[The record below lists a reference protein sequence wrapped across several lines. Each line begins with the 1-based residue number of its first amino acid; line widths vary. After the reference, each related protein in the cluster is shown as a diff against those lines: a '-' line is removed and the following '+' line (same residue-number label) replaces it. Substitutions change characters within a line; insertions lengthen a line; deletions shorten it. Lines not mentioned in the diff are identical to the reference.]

1 MITPR
6 SYQLPCITAGIEK
19 ITKHWLVYLAMEMR
33 LGKTLC
39 ALIIAREIKAKRV
52 LFITTRKAYPGV
64 VGDHALLD
72 PPYEFTVTTYGM
84 AKKYLNYN
92 PDVVIVDETHRMGAF
107 PRPGKTWTTI
117 RRICDGRRVMMLSG
131 TPSPES
137 YSQLYHQLALSSFSP
152 LARYHNFYR
161 FADEFVE
168 KYEIQ
173 INGMDITQYDRCDG
187 RKLWPHIK
195 HLFVTLSQKEAG
207 FQSEVVEKTLHVRMS
222 PHAVDIF
229 KRLKRDRIYLH
240 PNGQAAVCNGG
251 AQMMNKLW
259 QISSGTLIFDETVQG
274 KIDPDGVVIDT
285 SKASFIR
292 EYFFGRKIVIFYK
305 FKAEEKMLKMFFP
318 DHTDDFHKFNESD
331 NLTGLV
337 QIQSGSEGTNWRTA
351 DALVYYNLDF
361 SAKVYLQSR
370 MRSQD
375 YTREKAAEIFFVFS
389 DHGIEDLIYKA
400 VTNKQ
405 DFTYGYYREAT
416 AKGIRNTGQN
426 QAIT

>member
-6 SYQLPCITAGIEK
+6 SYQLECITAGIEK
-19 ITKHWLVYLAMEMR
+19 IQKHWLVYLAMEMR

-39 ALIIAREIKAKRV
+39 SLVIAREIKARRV

-64 VGDHALLD
+64 VADHALLD
-72 PPYEFTVTTYGM
+72 PAYEFTVTTHGM
-84 AKKYLNYN
+84 AKKFLNYN

-107 PRPGKTWTTI
+107 PKVGKTWSTI

-152 LARYHNFYR
+152 LARYQNFYR
-161 FADEFVE
+161 FADDFVD

-195 HLFVTLSQKEAG
+195 HLFVTYSQKQAG
-207 FQSEVVEKTLHVRMS
+207 FKSEVVEKFLRVPMS
-222 PHAVDIF
+222 KDAVDIF
-229 KRLKRDRIYLH
+229 RRLKRDRIFIA

-259 QISSGTLIFDETVQG
+259 QISSGTLIFDETVEG

-292 EYFFGRKIVIFYK
+292 EFFFGRKIVIFYK
-305 FKAEEKMLKMFFP
+305 FKAEQRMLKLFFP
-318 DHTDDFHKFNESD
+318 NSTDDFHKFNEST

-351 DALVYYNLDF
+351 EALVYYNMDF
-361 SAKVYLQSR
+361 SAKVYLQSI

-375 YTREKAAEIFFVFS
+375 YTRETPAEAYFVFS
-389 DHGIEDLIYKA
+389 EHGIEEFIYKA
-400 VTNKQ
+400 VSNKQ
-405 DFTYGYYREAT
+405 DFTYGWYREAT
-416 AKGIRNTGQN
+416 TKGIRNTGQN
-426 QAIT
+426 QKVS